1 MHEAWLSYAAIANG
15 SGGFAPGVLPDTPL
29 VELTDERRVLVE
41 NHGGITEFEPELIRV
56 RVRFGTLAVHGRCLC
71 IAKMSA
77 KQLVITGRI
86 DGVTLERKGAAK

>member
-1 MHEAWLSYAAIANG
+1 MKRGYHMLQLLTEAADL
-15 SGGFAPGVLPDTPL
+15 PQEVLPDTPL

-86 DGVTLERKGAAK
+86 DGVTLERKGTAK